1 MDNNE
6 VQAVKVKMKYTK
18 GKKFKPL
25 LVLSSPRITFMA
37 DIICSA
43 AGGDIEVA
51 YR

>member
-1 MDNNE
+1 LDTDE
-6 VQAVKVKMKYTK
+6 VHAVKVN
-18 GKKFKPL
+18 KKKKKIKPL
-25 LVLSSPRITFMA
+25 LVPSSPRITFMA